1 MLACKSLLC
10 HTHTNPQLTDQNHQ
24 NEQPEPT
31 AESSGYCMCIR
42 PDLSIGQFIFLRES
56 QNVAHY
62 AVVNGLCNTKSTICV
77 SATAYSVDDALDS
90 ATPCRLHGKGLAVD
104 VMQEQ
109 HKKLTC
115 RREGSLWYIEA
126 CKSLMASSFPRALQ
140 DLPCPCGRGDQALPA
155 SGPVPTLASLCAAL
169 FH

>member
-1 MLACKSLLC
+1 
-10 HTHTNPQLTDQNHQ
+10 
-24 NEQPEPT
+24 
-31 AESSGYCMCIR
+31 MCIR

-109 HKKLTC
+109 LTC
-115 RREGSLWYIEA
+115 RRERSLWYIEA